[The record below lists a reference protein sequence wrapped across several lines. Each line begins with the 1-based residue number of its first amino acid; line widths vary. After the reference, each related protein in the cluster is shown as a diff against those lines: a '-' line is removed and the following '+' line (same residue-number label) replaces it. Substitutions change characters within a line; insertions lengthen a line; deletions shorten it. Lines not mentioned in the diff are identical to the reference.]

1 MEFLFQQNAFIFLN
15 TPYQSLLCRYPLT
28 RKAKPMKNALSTV
41 TKLSNADWLKNSE
54 WMLDLVKTPQPSF
67 EKPLPLPFQSRL
79 IRVDEINEEGHQAYR
94 QALANVYGTLDAEQ
108 AVRFLYLL
116 CGSASG
122 VELS

>member
-1 MEFLFQQNAFIFLN
+1 
-15 TPYQSLLCRYPLT
+15 
-28 RKAKPMKNALSTV
+28 MKNALSTV

-108 AVRFLYLL
+108 AVRFYI
-116 CGSASG
+116 CSVA
-122 VELS
+122 VHPVLSCILVWCPTQKMVMFTRQ